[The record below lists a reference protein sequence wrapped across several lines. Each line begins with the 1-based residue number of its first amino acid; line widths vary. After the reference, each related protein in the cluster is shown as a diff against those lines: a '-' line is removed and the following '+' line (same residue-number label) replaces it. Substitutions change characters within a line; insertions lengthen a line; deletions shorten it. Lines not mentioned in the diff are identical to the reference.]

1 MLKVKENYVVSIVD
15 FIISVFCV
23 VLGIISVI
31 GAVLTSSDPNVFYV
45 RIYIAIAI
53 TFFVLAYF
61 AFKGAKENYN
71 DYQSDLES
79 LKFDYYNLKADIK
92 DIFGELH
99 KSMEYADVKIEIR
112 KENLKQ
118 IKEVLR
124 DFYGEYNEI
133 GTTNNY
139 FKKLCDDCLST
150 ISRIDNYTK
159 DVLKYI
165 EDWGGS
171 KND

>member
-1 MLKVKENYVVSIVD
+1 MKQNYVVSIVD

-31 GAVLTSSDPNVFYV
+31 AAILTNTDPNPFYV
-45 RIYIAIAI
+45 RVYVAIAI

-71 DYQSDLES
+71 DYKSDLET
-79 LKFDYYNLKADIK
+79 LQFDYYNLKADIK

-99 KSMEYADVKIEIR
+99 KSMDFADVKVDIK
-112 KENLKQ
+112 KENLKK

-124 DFYGEYNEI
+124 DFYGEYHEI
-133 GTTNNY
+133 GTRNDY
-139 FKKLCDDCLST
+139 FKKLCDDCLFA
-150 ISRIDNYTK
+150 ISRIDNYSK
-159 DVLKYI
+159 NVLKYI
-165 EDWGGS
+165 ED
-171 KND
+171 

>member
-1 MLKVKENYVVSIVD
+1 MKENRIVSIVD
-15 FIISVFCV
+15 FIISIICV
-23 VLGIISVI
+23 IVGIFSIVVAILAS
-31 GAVLTSSDPNVFYV
+31 TDSNPFYTM
-45 RIYIAIAI
+45 IYIGMTIAFSI
-53 TFFVLAYF
+53 LAYF
-61 AFKGAKENYN
+61 AFKGAKENYE
-71 DYQSDLES
+71 DYKSDLET

-99 KSMEYADVKIEIR
+99 KSMDFADVKIEIK

-124 DFYGEYNEI
+124 DFYGEYHEI
-133 GTTNNY
+133 GTRNTY
-139 FKKLCDDCLST
+139 FKKLCDDCLFA

-165 EDWGGS
+165 ED
-171 KND
+171 

>member
-1 MLKVKENYVVSIVD
+1 MKENRIVSIID
-15 FIISVFCV
+15 FIISIVCI
-23 VLGIISVI
+23 VLGICSVI
-31 GAVLTSSDPNVFYV
+31 GAILTNSDPNPFYV
-45 RIYIAIAI
+45 RVYIAISLI
-53 TFFVLAYF
+53 FFILSYF

-71 DYQSDLES
+71 DYKSDIES

-99 KSMEYADVKIEIR
+99 KSMEFADIKIEIK

-124 DFYGEYNEI
+124 DFYGEYHEI
-133 GTTNNY
+133 GTRNTY
-139 FKKLCDDCLST
+139 FKKLCDDCLFI

-159 DVLKYI
+159 NILKYI
-165 EDWGGS
+165 ED
-171 KND
+171 